1 MIYSIPPPDPIA
13 HPPSIHPSPSLST
26 EQPLQ
31 LSALERPAFAH
42 LFSLADTTKSG
53 LITGDAAVEFFSK
66 ANPPLPPATLG
77 LIWSLSDTSNNGFL
91 TAPSFSIALRL
102 IAHAQ
107 RGESVDELAIHKS
120 GAPPNFNGVTL
131 PSQAAPN
138 SSSTFNPPTSNQSSS
153 SNPNYIPIS
162 PADRSRYMRIFA
174 NSNPNRGLI
183 DGDKA
188 KEIFVKSKLPF
199 DKLGAIW
206 NLADT
211 HARGSLD
218 ATDFILGMHFIQ
230 HTMSGRL
237 NSIPAALPPGLYEQ
251 ASNGTPISNVHP
263 NNVGMVPGSPI
274 AAQSTGGSQG
284 GISRQMT
291 GSNIPIPRQL
301 TGQQAGIPRQ
311 LTGQQT
317 IPAGYLSPSQS
328 NSNFAQA
335 QAQGRGNWSVTPAD
349 QAKSD
354 RFFDGL
360 DTEKSGALEG
370 QTVVPFF
377 MQSGL
382 GEQVLALIW

>member
-1 MIYSIPPPDPIA
+1 M
-13 HPPSIHPSPSLST
+13 
-26 EQPLQ
+26 
-31 LSALERPAFAH
+31 
-42 LFSLADTTKSG
+42 
-53 LITGDAAVEFFSK
+53 EFFNN
-66 ANPPLPPATLG
+66 AIPPLPPATLG
-77 LIWSLSDTSNNGFL
+77 LIWSLADKDNNGFL

-107 RGESVDELAIHKS
+107 RGEPANEAAIHKP
-120 GAPPNFNGVTL
+120 GAPPNFKGVTL
-131 PSQAAPN
+131 PSQTTAN
-138 SSSTFNPPTSNQSSS
+138 SNSTFIPSNTNASN
-153 SNPNYIPIS
+153 NPNYIPIS

-174 NSNPNRGLI
+174 NSNPRGGLI

-218 ATDFILGMHFIQ
+218 ATDFIIGMHFIQ

-251 ASNGTPISNVHP
+251 ASNGAPISNTIP
-263 NNVGMVPGSPI
+263 NVPGSPI
-274 AAQSTGGSQG
+274 SNPVVAQSTGGSQAG
-284 GISRQMT
+284 GFGTTSSVISRQIT
-291 GSNIPIPRQL
+291 GSNVPIQRQL
-301 TGQQAGIPRQ
+301 TGQQQAGIQRQ
-311 LTGQQT
+311 LTGQQQSGL
-317 IPAGYLSPSQS
+317 ASGFMSPSQS

-335 QAQGRGNWSVTPAD
+335 QARGNWLVSPAD
-349 QAKSD
+349 QLKSD

-382 GEQVLALIW
+382 GEQVLAHIW